1 MFLREYYDI
10 LKDLYSSIE
19 VVLDGQVEFAE
30 FAQSVSFCDIHFGDL
45 ATNIALQKSKLLNL
59 HPRDLAQ
66 QVVNQI
72 NKDGRF
78 ATSEVAGPGFINIR
92 LHEKSYIKLFQALE
106 AEFYTSQIGN
116 GRRVNLEFISA
127 NPTGPLVLVN
137 AWGGYYGDILASC
150 YQSQGYEVQRE
161 YYLNDGGNQ
170 ITQLGRAVQRAAGA
184 KFSSEQA
191 KELYRGEYIDS
202 LAVEFI
208 KDYGDANSLIQAD
221 PQEVGDKAQAQI
233 LEQYIKPT
241 LKRLGINHDKVYP
254 ETQLD
259 NQTTIERL
267 RQAGAILEK
276 EGAIWLSGE
285 KAGLDKDEVL
295 VRSTDG
301 QETYFLKDITYQ
313 LTKLE
318 DRRFDRAITIV
329 GPDHHGQEQRLLA
342 ALRLLGHDGFVPL
355 WTQTVRLTKDGQ
367 EFKMSKR
374 RGNYIVLD
382 EFLDIVPTDTARF
395 FFALRDTNSH
405 LDLDLDLLAT
415 QNKHNPLFYVM
426 YSYVRAGSVLDKV
439 DAVDE
444 PSEIELDETQK
455 QILRSFIEIA
465 QLIGQT
471 TETQQVHHVLHK
483 MIEVARYFHDWY
495 ENNPVINEGD
505 GDLRRSRIYFLQ
517 KYRIALATL
526 FDLIGIEAQEKM

>member
-1 MFLREYYDI
+1 MFLRKYQDI
-10 LKDLYSSIE
+10 LKDLHSSIE
-19 VVLDGQVEFAE
+19 VVLGGQAEFAE
-30 FAQSVSFCDIHFGDL
+30 FAQSVSFCDIRFGDL
-45 ATNIALQKSKLLNL
+45 ATNIALQKSKLLKR

-66 QVVNQI
+66 QVVDQI

-78 ATSEVAGPGFINIR
+78 AISEVAGPGFINIR
-92 LHEKSYIKLFQALE
+92 LHEDSYIGLFQALE
-106 AEFYTSQIGN
+106 AEFYTSQVGN
-116 GRRVNLEFISA
+116 GQRVNVEFISA

-137 AWGGYYGDILASC
+137 AWGGFYGDILASC

-170 ITQLGRAVQRAAGA
+170 ITQLGRAIQQAAGA
-184 KFSSEQA
+184 KFSVEQA
-191 KELYRGEYIDS
+191 KELYRGEYIDN
-202 LAVEFI
+202 LAVKLTNE
-208 KDYGDANSLIQAD
+208 YGNTNSLVQAV
-221 PQEVGDKAQAQI
+221 PQEVGDRAQALI
-233 LEQYIKPT
+233 LAEYIKPT
-241 LKRLGINHDKVYP
+241 LRRLGITHDKVYP

-259 NQTTIERL
+259 NRVTIERL
-267 RQAGAILEK
+267 RQVGAIIEK

-318 DRRFDRAITIV
+318 DRHFDRAITIV

-355 WTQTVRLTKDGQ
+355 WTQTVRLIKDGQ

-374 RGNYIVLD
+374 RGNYIILD

-415 QNKHNPLFYVM
+415 QNKHNPLFYIM

-444 PSEIELDETQK
+444 PSVIELGDTQK
-455 QILRSFIEIA
+455 QILLSFIEIA
-465 QLIGQT
+465 QLVEQA
-471 TETQQVHHVLHK
+471 TETQQVHHILHK

-495 ENNPVINEGD
+495 ENNPVLNESD
-505 GDLRRSRIYFLQ
+505 NSLRRSRIYFLQ

-526 FDLIGIEAQEKM
+526 FDLIGIEAQGKM